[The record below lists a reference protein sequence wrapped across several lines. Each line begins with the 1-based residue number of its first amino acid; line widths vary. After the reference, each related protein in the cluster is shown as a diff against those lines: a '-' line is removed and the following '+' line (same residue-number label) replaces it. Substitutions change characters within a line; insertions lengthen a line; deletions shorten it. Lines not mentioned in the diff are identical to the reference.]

1 MAMNI
6 STINYDRRLTLLRWL
21 VPISFSVVAIIYQ
34 LGPARWVH
42 DTYGENI
49 HYVVEI
55 LFFATVGPLLTFWSL
70 SIVGKWLGEKELA
83 EDQARMSERRLAAIT
98 SASADAI
105 ISTNMDGEIESWNR
119 GARDLFGYNQDEILG
134 TPIADLL
141 AGESKVEM
149 GWVLNTVQESG
160 FIRGHET
167 TCKDANGRV
176 KIVEL
181 TATALEGSE
190 GNPAGASVILRDITS
205 RKKRDEEIRQLNLTL
220 NQQVKDRTQELAEK
234 VKALARANQEL
245 QALDQMRSE
254 FVSLVSHQIRAPLTN
269 MRGAVNQMQAGCGS
283 INSTCANMFAILEQQ
298 VARLDRL
305 VVNILNAAQIE
316 AERLIVQL
324 EPISVLPLVKQ
335 ILKQT
340 LAPSTERDVHVPT
353 KPGIPMVYADRDR
366 LAEALTNLL
375 DNADKYSPA
384 ESPIEIDVRAN
395 QKEVVVSIRDSG
407 PGLPEDDL
415 ERVFEKFYRADS
427 SDSQSAYGY
436 GLGLYV
442 CRSLVEAQGG
452 RVWAE
457 NHPSGGAVFSISL
470 PVWREKH
477 G

>member
-1 MAMNI
+1 MNI
-6 STINYDRRLTLLRWL
+6 STINFDRRLVLLRWL
-21 VPISFSVVAIIYQ
+21 VPISFSIVAIIYQ
-34 LGPARWVH
+34 LGPAQWVH

-55 LFFATVGPLLTFWSL
+55 LFFATAGPLLAYWTL
-70 SIVGKWLGEKELA
+70 STIGRWFKEKELA
-83 EDQARMSERRLAAIT
+83 EDQARISERRLAAIT

-105 ISTNMDGEIESWNR
+105 ISTNLEGEIESWNR
-119 GARDLFGYNQDEILG
+119 GARDLFGYNQDEIFG
-134 TPIADLL
+134 TPVADLL
-141 AGESKVEM
+141 AGESSAQVEIR
-149 GWVLNTVQESG
+149 WVLNSVQESG
-160 FIRGHET
+160 FIRGYET
-167 TCKDANGRV
+167 TCKDADGNV
-176 KIVEL
+176 KMVEL

-190 GNPAGASVILRDITS
+190 GDPTGTSVILRDITS

-220 NQQVKDRTQELAEK
+220 NQQVRERTQELAEK
-234 VKALARANQEL
+234 VTALARANQEL
-245 QALDQMRSE
+245 QTLDQTRSE

-269 MRGAVNQMQAGCGS
+269 MRGAVNQMQVGCGN
-283 INSTCANMFAILEQQ
+283 INSTCANMFTILEQQ
-298 VARLDRL
+298 VVRLDRL

-324 EPISVLPLVKQ
+324 EPISVLPLVN
-335 ILKQT
+335 LVLEQT
-340 LAPSTERDVHVPT
+340 IVLSTERVIQIPT
-353 KPGIPMVYADRDR
+353 KPGIPMVHADRDR

-384 ESPIEIDVRAN
+384 DTPIEIDLRAN
-395 QKEVVVSIRDSG
+395 QKEVVVSIRDEG
-407 PGLPEDDL
+407 PGLPQEDL

-457 NHPSGGAVFSISL
+457 NHPSGGAIFSISL
-470 PVWREKH
+470 PIWREKH